1 MFVAVATTTALA
13 AYAYF
18 DLEPV
23 ASRQSLEFDNSG
35 FSGKS
40 LTAVAAIGNGTA
52 FGPRCDC
59 TMAAVAANAVVA
71 ALAVLS
77 LDRATVNQTAVTTT
91 AAGSPVY
98 LVSSPNGGGGAAT
111 TATAAA
117 RAKEVQALK
126 TKGPAPATAAARRA
140 HNNRETVWRSPWP
153 YEDS

>member
-1 MFVAVATTTALA
+1 
-13 AYAYF
+13 
-18 DLEPV
+18 
-23 ASRQSLEFDNSG
+23 
-35 FSGKS
+35 
-40 LTAVAAIGNGTA
+40 
-52 FGPRCDC
+52 
-59 TMAAVAANAVVA
+59 MAAVAANAVVA

-77 LDRATVNQTAVTTT
+77 LDRATVNQTATPTAVTTT

-111 TATAAA
+111 TATAAD